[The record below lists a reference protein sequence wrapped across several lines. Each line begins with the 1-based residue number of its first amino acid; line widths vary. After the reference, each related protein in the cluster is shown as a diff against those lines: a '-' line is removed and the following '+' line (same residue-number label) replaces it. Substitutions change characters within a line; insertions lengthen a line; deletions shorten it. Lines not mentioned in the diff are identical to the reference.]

1 MPGVEFLPGTRNLAP
16 LTQQEINRATST
28 FLGLDSDVPFRYE
41 AGQATRFRI
50 VAAQGGE
57 EEYAEIVFSDDL
69 YPGHNIANPN
79 ASLSMRAAVAHEIA
93 HYYRWRD
100 KRELDG
106 ADMQHLDEALTS
118 LDAAQAFAGE
128 LSDNELQQLIADAM
142 ERLRLHIQQ
151 LGEPEPPA
159 AAA

>member
-1 MPGVEFLPGTRNLAP
+1 MAGVEFLPGTRNFAP

-28 FLGLDSDVPFRYE
+28 FLGLDPEVPFRYE
-41 AGQATRFRI
+41 PAQATRFR
-50 VAAQGGE
+50 VVEAHDGQ

-69 YPGHNIANPN
+69 YPGRNIANPN

-93 HYYRWRD
+93 HFYRWRD

-106 ADMQHLDEALTS
+106 AGLGYLDEALTS

-128 LSDNELQQLIADAM
+128 LTDNEL
-142 ERLRLHIQQ
+142 
-151 LGEPEPPA
+151 
-159 AAA
+159 